1 MQNKHG
7 LECPVNWDEQPSHC
21 NWIAIDTNG
30 DIYAYENKP
39 KVLSDSQH
47 WKAVDYNFWYKGE
60 TSPPAD
66 FTQCLW
72 KRPK

>member
-7 LECPVNWDEQPSHC
+7 LECPLDWGKLPSYYK
-21 NWIAIDTNG
+21 WLAIDANG
-30 DIYAYENKP
+30 EIYAYEKKP
-39 KVLSDSQH
+39 KILDNPH
-47 WKAVDYNFWYKGE
+47 WKAVDYNFWFKGE